1 MHHFYYMKKLG
12 TGSFGEVFT
21 VNQSHSLLCI
31 QPAALCTPPAALCT
45 PPAALCTQPATPS
58 VQVRKKD
65 SHTVY
70 AMKVMS
76 KQAQAQMSKRWA
88 MYLRIECDVMTR
100 VNHPFLVNLNY
111 SFQTPHAAFMV
122 LDLVS
127 GGDLERFQR
136 RFQAQPPTEEM
147 LRFMCA
153 QLVAGL
159 CYMHR
164 ADIIHRDMKPPN
176 VLIDDEGNLRI
187 TDFGL
192 SMKLSPDEIL
202 YDKTGTKPYMAP
214 ELHLASKSSKRG
226 YTYAVDWYAM
236 GVSMWEICSGGTKLP
251 PVTQKVLELLRAG
264 ERVHAHHFTSAKVVG
279 LVSWSSSYSPE
290 ACAFLEALMEA
301 DPAERISTAEIQK
314 HPFFAETNFAAVEAR
329 RVPVPWGAEA
339 MEELASKGGVEGLDE
354 RRTAAQTLTVLNE
367 PAMDEVKD
375 FDFVSP
381 RAVMEEYMGNMYA
394 LRSGGD
400 D

>member
-164 ADIIHRDMKPPN
+164 ADIIHRDIKPPN
-176 VLIDDEGNLRI
+176 VLIDDEVQ
-187 TDFGL
+187 
-192 SMKLSPDEIL
+192 P
-202 YDKTGTKPYMAP
+202 
-214 ELHLASKSSKRG
+214 
-226 YTYAVDWYAM
+226 
-236 GVSMWEICSGGTKLP
+236 
-251 PVTQKVLELLRAG
+251 
-264 ERVHAHHFTSAKVVG
+264 
-279 LVSWSSSYSPE
+279 
-290 ACAFLEALMEA
+290 
-301 DPAERISTAEIQK
+301 
-314 HPFFAETNFAAVEAR
+314 
-329 RVPVPWGAEA
+329 
-339 MEELASKGGVEGLDE
+339 
-354 RRTAAQTLTVLNE
+354 
-367 PAMDEVKD
+367 
-375 FDFVSP
+375 
-381 RAVMEEYMGNMYA
+381 
-394 LRSGGD
+394 
-400 D
+400 